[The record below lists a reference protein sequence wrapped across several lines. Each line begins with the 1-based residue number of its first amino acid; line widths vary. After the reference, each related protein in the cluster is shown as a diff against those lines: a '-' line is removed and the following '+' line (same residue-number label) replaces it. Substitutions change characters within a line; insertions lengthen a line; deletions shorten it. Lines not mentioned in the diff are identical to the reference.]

1 MLVSLMPGAS
11 RENALQA
18 LRDVEARLST
28 IRSGHTQGSFAWLRS
43 YLSWANDA
51 VRVLRSQVRSDDI
64 RLLILTRGYYSLL
77 TMVGHGYREMAFQH
91 GRKVIQPQADV
102 EDPLLNDLLGLELEE
117 RAATFREVVKTLDA
131 QIKRWSRPGSFVM
144 LDTGVYINHPDKL
157 KDMDIATLVG
167 ARQDINLLVPIVV
180 IDELDGLKQH
190 NKAHVRWRAG
200 HTIGLLNAIL
210 SSPPTGILRTADLSG
225 LESGELFRGEV
236 RVELILDSP
245 GHVRLPV
252 NDDEIIDRARAA
264 QALIGQPVT
273 LVTYDGGQALRARS
287 AGLKEVRLQTS
298 VEQGPEP
305 EPPVKKG

>member
-1 MLVSLMPGAS
+1 
-11 RENALQA
+11 
-18 LRDVEARLST
+18 
-28 IRSGHTQGSFAWLRS
+28 
-43 YLSWANDA
+43 
-51 VRVLRSQVRSDDI
+51 
-64 RLLILTRGYYSLL
+64 
-77 TMVGHGYREMAFQH
+77 MAFQH

-102 EDPLLNDLLGLELEE
+102 EDPLLNDLLGLEIEE

-167 ARQDINLLVPIVV
+167 AREDINLLVPIVV

-210 SSPPTGILRTADLSG
+210 SNPPTGILRTADLSG

-273 LVTYDGGQALRARS
+273 LVTYDGGQALRAGS

-298 VEQGPEP
+298 VEQEPEP